1 MIAVMTSKT
10 EAALTIGHLAESV
23 GVGID
28 TIRYYERR
36 GLLPEPRRSSSG
48 YRLYPHETS
57 IRLHFI
63 RKAKTLGFTLD
74 EIGSLLELQDV
85 CGKKSQVKDLVR
97 KKLSQIDSKIDD
109 LSRIGKVLREL
120 DDKCTG
126 SGDVRGCPIISALAS
141 PGAGAGVGEES
152 ESAE

>member
-1 MIAVMTSKT
+1 MAVWLKVLGLESIPSGFTS
-10 EAALTIGHLAESV
+10 AVDCFQNPGDHHLDIV
-23 GVGID
+23 
-28 TIRYYERR
+28 
-36 GLLPEPRRSSSG
+36 
-48 YRLYPHETS
+48 S
-57 IRLHFI
+57 IRMRRAFGCVLFA
-63 RKAKTLGFTLD
+63 RQKRFTLD

-141 PGAGAGVGEES
+141 PGAGVGEES